1 MTHAPAPPVVP
12 SRLANAA
19 NLLAR
24 ALDSLSA
31 SNTARIEDLT
41 DAIREAETYLHR
53 RAAYNAR
60 DRACYRTGSALEPNR
75 GHLLDDIALAGFD
88 HLGAFGLLLLVDIA
102 RHHPHESLSGLLR
115 ILFDS
120 EAGACI
126 RAWGSWSRLTWLRQL
141 YINETATFLRSKKGR
156 DPMQSWR
163 HDKVTVNQKH
173 LVREI
178 ARALGIAEPK
188 FRKRGSAFEWLK
200 EQGGNPRFWT
210 PPTMPALPALP
221 EHLA

>member
-1 MTHAPAPPVVP
+1 MTHAPAPSVAA
-12 SRLANAA
+12 SHLANAA
-19 NLLAR
+19 SQLAGV
-24 ALDSLSA
+24 LIDLSA
-31 SNTARIEDLT
+31 TNTARIEDLT

-60 DRACYRTGSALEPNR
+60 DRACYRTGSALEPNG

-102 RHHPHESLSGLLR
+102 RHHPRESLSSLLQK
-115 ILFDS
+115 LFDS
-120 EAGACI
+120 EAGDCI

-141 YINETATFLRSKKGR
+141 YINETVTFLRSKKGR
-156 DPMQSWR
+156 DPKQSWR

-178 ARALGIAEPK
+178 ARILGIAEPK
-188 FRKRGSAFEWLK
+188 FQKRGWAFEWLK

-210 PPTMPALPALP
+210 PPPMPALPELP
-221 EHLA
+221 GSFV

>member
-1 MTHAPAPPVVP
+1 MTHAPSSPVAP
-12 SRLANAA
+12 SRLVKAA
-19 NLLAR
+19 NLLAGV
-24 ALDSLSA
+24 LDGLSA
-31 SNTARIEDLT
+31 TNTARIEDLT
-41 DAIREAETYLHR
+41 DATREAETYLHR

-60 DRACYRTGSALEPNR
+60 DRGCYRTGSALEPNN

-102 RHHPHESLSGLLR
+102 QHHPGESLSGLLR
-115 ILFDS
+115 ILFGS

-141 YINETATFLRSKKGR
+141 YINETVTFISTKKGS
-156 DPMQSWR
+156 DPAQRWR
-163 HDKVTVNQKH
+163 QDNVTLNQKH

-178 ARALGIAEPK
+178 ARILGIAEPK
-188 FRKRGSAFEWLK
+188 FKKRGRAFEWLK

-210 PPTMPALPALP
+210 TPPMPALPQLP
-221 EHLA
+221 DSLA

>member
-1 MTHAPAPPVVP
+1 MTHAPSPPVAP
-12 SRLANAA
+12 NRLVTAA
-19 NLLAR
+19 HLLAE
-24 ALDSLSA
+24 ALDSHSA

-60 DRACYRTGSALEPNR
+60 DRACYRTGSALEPNG

-102 RHHPHESLSGLLR
+102 RHHPHESLSGMLR
-115 ILFDS
+115 ILFES

-141 YINETATFLRSKKGR
+141 YINETVTFLRSQKGS
-156 DPMQSWR
+156 DPKQSWR

-178 ARALGIAEPK
+178 ARILGIAEPK
-188 FRKRGSAFEWLK
+188 FQKRGKAFEWLK
-200 EQGGNPRFWT
+200 EQGGNPRFWA

-221 EHLA
+221 EFIA

>member
-1 MTHAPAPPVVP
+1 MTHAPAPPVAP
-12 SRLANAA
+12 NRLVSAA
-19 NLLAR
+19 NLLAD
-24 ALDSLSA
+24 ALDGLSVT
-31 SNTARIEDLT
+31 NTARIEDLT

-60 DRACYRTGSALEPNR
+60 DRACYRTGGALEPND

-88 HLGAFGLLLLVDIA
+88 HLGAFGLLLLVDVA
-102 RHHPHESLSGLLR
+102 QHHPGESLSGLLR
-115 ILFDS
+115 ILFES

-126 RAWGSWSRLTWLRQL
+126 RDWGSWSRLTWLRQL
-141 YINETATFLRSKKGR
+141 YINETVTFLSSKKGS
-156 DPMQSWR
+156 DPAQRWR
-163 HDKVTVNQKH
+163 HDNVTLNQKH

-178 ARALGIAEPK
+178 ARTLRIAEPK
-188 FRKRGSAFEWLK
+188 FRKRGRAFGWLK

-210 PPTMPALPALP
+210 PPPMPPLPKLP